1 MKQLLSIIFILTFSL
16 SGFSQKSKTQKHQKT
31 VKKVE
36 QETIMGAPDD
46 KDVYNAQSVID
57 TIQIPTEKR
66 LATFTQP
73 KEKNTDQLIDNYLNK
88 GYKYSKNKQP
98 DLAMIEYNRALEL
111 DNTNHNAYYN
121 IALIYAKSHQQ
132 LKAISICDKALQVC
146 TEDFVDFY
154 RVKANCYSDIGQ
166 FEESLPLYHKVLLL
180 EVPDSK
186 NNTHYN
192 LGYTYF
198 KLHKWES
205 ASIFLKEYLETGE
218 EGNYNDA
225 LFYLGT
231 CYNQLGNYSVAIEYF
246 DQAIAGSPYYTYYY
260 NKSESLMNLNKKE
273 EALAVIDEALVNNP
287 DKADL
292 YFKKAQIYNSLRQ
305 KEKANTELK
314 RAHEIDPTD
323 TDIVLDMGVMYE
335 RDNQMDMAIKM
346 YKKCIDLKS
355 NLSGAYGNLASIYND
370 NELKRDS
377 ALVYY
382 QKALFVDNKNAN
394 HYYNFGNYY
403 KKDKKYDLALEMY
416 SKAIELN
423 SSLTQ
428 AYINT
433 AVIYDEEKDLKKAIN
448 FVLKAIEITPEDY
461 SNNAFL
467 TSLYFDSSDY
477 NNTILYATKALRIG
491 TPESLDYGLLF
502 KRGVSRQIIGDYKN
516 ALYDYLDIV
525 KNYST
530 KEKKEHADVYSN
542 IGYCYMEDNQLPASL
557 KYFKEAV
564 SYKPEIDQLI
574 GLFTVQ
580 YLLNDK
586 IGTSKTLVKAK
597 SVEPKLKQGYKG
609 IGQLEKAGYFYTKK
623 HKEILQKILH

>member
-1 MKQLLSIIFILTFSL
+1 MKFKTLFQLKKLSFLLLLLTVVSTAAQPGQKDKNEIIYDLL
-16 SGFSQKSKTQKHQKT
+16 H
-31 VKKVE
+31 
-36 QETIMGAPDD
+36 
-46 KDVYNAQSVID
+46 
-57 TIQIPTEKR
+57 
-66 LATFTQP
+66 
-73 KEKNTDQLIDNYLNK
+73 K
-88 GYKYSKNKQP
+88 GYEYQVNGQP
-98 DLAMIEYNRALEL
+98 DLAMIEYNKVL
-111 DNTNHNAYYN
+111 DLDSTNNTAYYN
-121 IALIYAKSHQQ
+121 IALIYAKSKQEP
-132 LKAISICDKALQVC
+132 KAIAICDKALQVC
-146 TEDFVDFY
+146 TENLVEFY
-154 RVKANCYSDIGQ
+154 LMKANCFSGMGQ
-166 FEESLPLYHKVLLL
+166 FEEALPLYHKTLLL
-180 EVPDSK
+180 EVPDSN

-198 KLHKWES
+198 KLQKWES
-205 ASIFLKEYLETGE
+205 AIVYLKEYLEKGE
-218 EGNYNDA
+218 EENGNYYDG

-231 CYNQLGNYSVAIEYF
+231 CFHQLAKYNEAIQYF
-246 DQAIAGSPYYTYYY
+246 DQAIAGKPFYSYYY

-273 EALAVIDEALVNNP
+273 EALKVIDEGLVGNP
-287 DKADL
+287 DNAEL

-314 RAHEIDPTD
+314 RAYEIDPTD
-323 TDIVLDMGVMYE
+323 TDVVLDMGVMYE
-335 RDNQMDMAIKM
+335 LDNQIDMAIKM

-355 NLSGAYGNLASIYND
+355 NLSGAYGNLANIYND
-370 NELKRDS
+370 NELKKDS
-377 ALVYY
+377 ALYY
-382 QKALFVDNKNAN
+382 HQKALFVDNKNPN
-394 HYYNFGNYY
+394 SYYNFGNYY
-403 KKDKKYDLALEMY
+403 KKNKKYDLALEMY
-416 SKAIELN
+416 AKAIELN
-423 SSLTQ
+423 PSLTP

-433 AVIYDEEKDLKKAIN
+433 AAIYEFNKDFKKAID

-467 TSLYFDSSDY
+467 TSLYFDTGDY

-525 KNYST
+525 KNYSI

-564 SYKPEIDQLI
+564 SYKAEIDQLI

-586 IGTSKTLVKAK
+586 VESSKTIVKAK